1 MIVFQW
7 RDGSSVMSNYAYSN
21 QTYKHHKNS
30 IGKPMEKLSE
40 LAFASSLS
48 LLEMWTLKSGSLK

>member
-7 RDGSSVMSNYAYSN
+7 RDGSSVMSNDAYSN

-48 LLEMWTLKSGSLK
+48 LS